1 MLLVKQKYRSDGN
14 RLLNIRSFIILPS
27 GEGLTSFNKNSRDNF
42 SDDNIDNIV
51 SDPYHKLK
59 ALLPPDYDNSRYNL
73 RRQRLFNMPK
83 LCTNRTSNTVKFRK

>member
-42 SDDNIDNIV
+42 SDDNIDNIDNIV

-59 ALLPPDYDNSRYNL
+59 ALLPPDYDN
-73 RRQRLFNMPK
+73 
-83 LCTNRTSNTVKFRK
+83 

>member
-59 ALLPPDYDNSRYNL
+59 ALLPPDYDN
-73 RRQRLFNMPK
+73 
-83 LCTNRTSNTVKFRK
+83 